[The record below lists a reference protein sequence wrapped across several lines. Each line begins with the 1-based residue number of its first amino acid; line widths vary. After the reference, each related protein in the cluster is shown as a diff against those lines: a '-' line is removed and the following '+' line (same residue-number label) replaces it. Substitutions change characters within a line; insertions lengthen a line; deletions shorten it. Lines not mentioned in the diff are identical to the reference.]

1 MQTLESPNPD
11 PGWAPQTARTREPTL
26 LPAPKED
33 GVMAIQKALAVAAT
47 IVLEAVL
54 SLSVVLASVG
64 IAPAGQPTPG
74 RIPAPTTS
82 R

>member
-1 MQTLESPNPD
+1 
-11 PGWAPQTARTREPTL
+11 
-26 LPAPKED
+26 
-33 GVMAIQKALAVAAT
+33 MAIQKALAVAAT

-54 SLSVVLASVG
+54 ILSVVLSSVG